1 MKACCIHVV
10 FLMQISGPEPEIG
23 DKNRAM
29 LLRMIAF
36 MLKSE
41 VILHDGSDIAIGESI
56 SLNT

>member
-1 MKACCIHVV
+1 
-10 FLMQISGPEPEIG
+10 MQISGPEPEIG